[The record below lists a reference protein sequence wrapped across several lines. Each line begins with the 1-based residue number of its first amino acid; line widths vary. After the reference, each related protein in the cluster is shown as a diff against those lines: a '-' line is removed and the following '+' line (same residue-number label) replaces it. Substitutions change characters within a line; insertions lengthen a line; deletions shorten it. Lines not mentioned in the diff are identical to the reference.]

1 MENNWPICGRK
12 VFLLGGPYAEIE
24 PQSNIISIWPKT
36 TDGQFVEIEIDSY
49 GKLFY
54 TLKKGNF
61 SIIGAEFT
69 TDYSEYIGESPKQF
83 RGYTEQ
89 QNIWLNWDS
98 IQKWNGISLSSF
110 HYKDGL
116 SYDLSNRISFQLN
129 TINNRL
135 KSLSLSYQNQLNAI
149 VLKGDFKNG
158 QRFQDGYTDL
168 VYQEFHSFLFD
179 AGILRDNLC
188 EYIYYFSNSGS
199 CKQDGKEITTA
210 GGLLKVLKKMQNHT
224 DLESYILK
232 EMSNGGWLYEL
243 GHYRDLVMHSAP
255 INIASHRLFAIKQ
268 SIMLPQNKE
277 LPSVRFPLPANPEK
291 LYSERCK
298 KNNFNKLIENM
309 KELYRISISESG
321 EYDCLEYAHKVF
333 GLLTN
338 LSLQVA
344 KQSPYKPMKQT
355 IIHTEQGYISVPGYE
370 I

>member
-1 MENNWPICGRK
+1 
-12 VFLLGGPYAEIE
+12 
-24 PQSNIISIWPKT
+24 
-36 TDGQFVEIEIDSY
+36 
-49 GKLFY
+49 
-54 TLKKGNF
+54 
-61 SIIGAEFT
+61 
-69 TDYSEYIGESPKQF
+69 
-83 RGYTEQ
+83 
-89 QNIWLNWDS
+89 
-98 IQKWNGISLSSF
+98 
-110 HYKDGL
+110 
-116 SYDLSNRISFQLN
+116 
-129 TINNRL
+129 
-135 KSLSLSYQNQLNAI
+135 
-149 VLKGDFKNG
+149 
-158 QRFQDGYTDL
+158 
-168 VYQEFHSFLFD
+168 
-179 AGILRDNLC
+179 
-188 EYIYYFSNSGS
+188 
-199 CKQDGKEITTA
+199 
-210 GGLLKVLKKMQNHT
+210 MQNHT